1 MLIYDGR
8 NDRKA
13 FPTKRTAEVISAGR
27 IVCGEN
33 DQMTIRKKGREDW
46 SLFYCESGILYLGN
60 CVLDAGSVW
69 IYPPK
74 VPQKYTIYSAD
85 HTVYR
90 YLHFT
95 GSSVAEL
102 LTSVG
107 ITPSMPIEVK
117 STLISVIFDHIQD
130 CMADGSSLS
139 GLKAEYQTLY
149 LIAQIATGSGRLSEI
164 HLMKRITDNMEHN
177 FTESYNAAHYADML
191 NLSISRFD
199 HLFKQCMGIS
209 PYAYY
214 IRLRIANACNLL
226 ESTSLKIKD
235 IATKCGYQDAM
246 YFTQAFKKETGMTP
260 SAWRRAQCLYPGK

>member
-8 NDRKA
+8 NDKKT

-33 DQMTIRKKGREDW
+33 DHMTIRKNGREDW
-46 SLFYCESGILYLGN
+46 SLFYCEAGLLYLDN
-60 CVLDAGSVW
+60 SVLKTGSVW

-95 GSSVAEL
+95 GSAVAEL

-107 ITPSMPIEVK
+107 IAPSMPIEVK
-117 STLISVIFDHIQD
+117 RTMISVIFDHIQD

-139 GLKAEYQTLY
+139 GLKAEYQTLN
-149 LIAQIATGSGRLSEI
+149 LIAQIATASGRLPEI

-177 FTESYNAAHYADML
+177 FAEPYDPVRYADML
-191 NLSISRFD
+191 NLSVSRFD
-199 HLFKQCMGIS
+199 HLFKQYMGVS

-214 IRLRIANACNLL
+214 INLRISNARNLL
-226 ESTSLKIKD
+226 EGTSLKIKD

>member
-8 NDRKA
+8 SDKKA
-13 FPTKRTAEVISAGR
+13 FPTTHTTEVISVGR

-33 DQMTIRKKGREDW
+33 DHMTIRKNGREDW
-46 SLFYCESGILYLGN
+46 SLFYCEAGLLYLDN
-60 CVLDAGSVW
+60 SVLKAGSVW

-95 GSSVAEL
+95 GSAIAEL
-102 LTSVG
+102 LASVG
-107 ITPSMPIEVK
+107 INTSLPIDVK
-117 STLISVIFDHIQD
+117 STVIGIIFDRIQD
-130 CMADGSSLS
+130 CMAEGSSLS
-139 GLKAEYQTLY
+139 VLKAECQTLN
-149 LIAQIATGSGRLSEI
+149 LITQIATGSGRMPEI
-164 HLMKRITDNMEHN
+164 HLMKRVTDNMEHN
-177 FTESYNAAHYADML
+177 FAEPYDAVHYADML
-191 NLSISRFD
+191 NLSVSRFD
-199 HLFKQCMGIS
+199 HLFKQYMGIS

-214 IRLRIANACNLL
+214 INLRIANARSLL

-260 SAWRRAQCLYPGK
+260 SDWRLQRKLHAEP